1 MFGSSNLKFK
11 TMKNQTTIRK
21 IQDEIENVTERKMRY
36 TGYLKEELKIIATY
50 CKEEPAGDYLWAA
63 VKMIKAHADKMDT
76 YLHNILE
83 SDCKLDSL
91 EWVLDELNEE
101 GGSNE

>member
-1 MFGSSNLKFK
+1 MFGSSNLKLK
-11 TMKNQTTIRK
+11 TMEKEKTIRK

-36 TGYLKEELKIIATY
+36 TGYLKEELKIVADY
-50 CKEEPAGDYLWAA
+50 CKDEPAGDYLWAA

-83 SDCKLDSL
+83 ADCKLDSL